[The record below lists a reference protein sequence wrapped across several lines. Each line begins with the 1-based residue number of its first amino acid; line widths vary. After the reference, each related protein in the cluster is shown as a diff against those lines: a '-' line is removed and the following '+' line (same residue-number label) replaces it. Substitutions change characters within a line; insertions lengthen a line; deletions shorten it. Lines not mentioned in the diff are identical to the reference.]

1 MPKSV
6 EKLPRGLDAAW
17 HATIGRLRRL
27 VPHHK
32 IYLHYADKVSQI
44 EDQLKGLSDG
54 RLKRRL
60 ARLAIP
66 FHLGRDSR
74 KDRVLAAAAIREVI
88 RRETGMRLFSVQIAG
103 GLALYDGLL
112 VEMATGEGKSITATV
127 PAIMHAWRRR
137 GCHIITVN
145 DYLARRDAEEFQ
157 KVYAF
162 ADLSVGFIEQ
172 EMPAEQRRAAY
183 NRDITYATNKDVCA
197 DYLRDQLQRPRSG
210 LAAENFRVVSS
221 AYGDPWV
228 QRSLFAAIIDEAD
241 SVLVDEAVT
250 PLIISGPARN
260 EEQVHAYREA
270 VDIARNLEAGRDYRL
285 QPRFRSVELTS
296 RGRGVLALHRAGL
309 GGFWQSERRGEEL
322 ICKALEG
329 RHFYLRDRQYVIQDA
344 KVVIV
349 DESTGRLMPDRH
361 WRNGLQQ
368 AVEAQE
374 SLEIQP
380 MNEALTRIS
389 FQRFFRLYERLSGM
403 SGTLGEARADL
414 WHTYKR
420 DVIRLPTNRP
430 CVRRAN
436 GTRILAT
443 EAKKWDAIANELHLA
458 HATGRPVLA
467 GTRSVHASEQLSQ
480 RLTALGLPHRVLNA
494 RRYTEE
500 AQIVAEAGKAGRIT
514 VATNMAG
521 RGTDIRLDTQAQM
534 AGGLYV
540 IATELHESGR
550 VDRQL
555 AGRAGR
561 QGDPGANIVFA
572 ALDDHLF
579 FTHAPAMAKLAQRL
593 AQRIALEDRAIPDFI
608 ARLLIYRSQSRSQR
622 LAAAQRTSVA
632 LLDEQMDESL
642 AFADNAPHTPR

>member
-1 MPKSV
+1 MPRRNKY
-6 EKLPRGLDAAW
+6 
-17 HATIGRLRRL
+17 LR
-27 VPHHK
+27 
-32 IYLHYADKVSQI
+32 YAQI
-44 EDQLKGLSDG
+44 IDHLERKCDELSDA

-66 FHLGRDSR
+66 FRLGRDSCT
-74 KDRVLAAAAIREVI
+74 DRILTAAAIREVI
-88 RRETGMRLFSVQIAG
+88 RRTTGMRLFPVQIAG

-112 VEMATGEGKSITATV
+112 VEMATGEGKSITAAV
-127 PAIMHAWRRR
+127 PAIMHAWRNR

-157 KVYAF
+157 KLYAF
-162 ADLSVGFIEQ
+162 ADLSVGYIEQ

-197 DYLRDQLQRPRSG
+197 DYLRDQLQRPRTG
-210 LAAENFRVVSS
+210 FAAEYFRAVSP
-221 AYGDPWV
+221 ACGNACV
-228 QRSLFAAIIDEAD
+228 QRGLFAAIIDEAD

-250 PLIISGPARN
+250 PLNISGDAGN

-270 VDIARNLEAGRDYRL
+270 VDVARHLAADRDYRL
-285 QPRFRSVELTS
+285 QPRFRSVELTGK
-296 RGRGVLALHRAGL
+296 GRDLLALHRVGL
-309 GGFWQSERRGEEL
+309 GGLWHSQRRGEYL
-322 ICKALEG
+322 ICKALEA
-329 RHFYLRDRQYVIQDA
+329 RHFYLRDKQYVIKDA
-344 KVVIV
+344 RVVIV

-361 WRNGLQQ
+361 WRDGLQQ

-380 MNEALTRIS
+380 MKETLAQIS
-389 FQRFFRLYERLSGM
+389 FQQFFRLYERLGGM
-403 SGTLGEARADL
+403 SGTLAEARGEL
-414 WHTYKR
+414 WHIYKR
-420 DVIRLPTNRP
+420 DVMRLPANRP
-430 CVRRAN
+430 CIRRDN
-436 GTRILAT
+436 GTRILTT
-443 EAKKWDAIANELHLA
+443 EPRKWEAIVNELCLA

-494 RRYTEE
+494 RRYAEE

-521 RGTDIRLDTQAQM
+521 RGTDICLDTDARK

-561 QGDPGANIVFA
+561 QGDPGNNVVFA
-572 ALDDHLF
+572 GLEDQLF
-579 FTHAPAMAKLAQRL
+579 STYAPAMTKLSKRV
-593 AQRIALEDRAIPDFI
+593 ALGDRAIPDWM
-608 ARLLIYRSQSRSQR
+608 AKLLIYRAQSRSQR
-622 LAAAQRTSVA
+622 LAATQRASVA
-632 LLDEQMDESL
+632 LMDEQLDESL
-642 AFADNAPHTPR
+642 AFADNAMHTASGRH